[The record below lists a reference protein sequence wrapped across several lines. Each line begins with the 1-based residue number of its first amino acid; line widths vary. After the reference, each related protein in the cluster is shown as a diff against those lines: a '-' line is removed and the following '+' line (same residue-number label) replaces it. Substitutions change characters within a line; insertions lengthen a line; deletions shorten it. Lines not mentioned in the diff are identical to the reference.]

1 MKKFITAMLLATFTA
16 TVQGQ
21 QPNPRLTQLD
31 EFLQQQE
38 KYFQHTQTNAQE
50 GSITHYLHGSISGF
64 NYWVSKWADTTPEE
78 WKQRVLREQDSI
90 NAQTW
95 QRVDKVLDSIRMAF
109 ACLGKEASESYMYEY
124 HKNGTDTIKY
134 SLAFQR
140 GNDTLFSSRINNQVY
155 FWNEKEFAQ
164 FDYYRPPL
172 NDHGAVQ
179 ALGNYHHK
187 YFIPNGISHD
197 DLQPLDTIAFSQYI
211 QPVMKKFKKLKGTK
225 TYPVHWQ
232 HDDGFEPGHDFF
244 SYGYVHFGLCTGT
257 HYIIPSEH
265 ENEVEALYRQ
275 LDSLVYNY
283 VNVLHP
289 EQNYEYTFTTHFPHL
304 VHEDIVKGR
313 SSKENEE
320 EYYLCCVREKDD
332 NYHIF
337 TLRSRGTRWIPYD
350 WTSLKSYINGKK
362 VYIKGME
369 PKKEKEEII
378 FH

>member
-1 MKKFITAMLLATFTA
+1 
-16 TVQGQ
+16 
-21 QPNPRLTQLD
+21 
-31 EFLQQQE
+31 
-38 KYFQHTQTNAQE
+38 
-50 GSITHYLHGSISGF
+50 
-64 NYWVSKWADTTPEE
+64 
-78 WKQRVLREQDSI
+78 
-90 NAQTW
+90 
-95 QRVDKVLDSIRMAF
+95 
-109 ACLGKEASESYMYEY
+109 
-124 HKNGTDTIKY
+124 
-134 SLAFQR
+134 
-140 GNDTLFSSRINNQVY
+140 
-155 FWNEKEFAQ
+155 
-164 FDYYRPPL
+164 
-172 NDHGAVQ
+172 
-179 ALGNYHHK
+179 
-187 YFIPNGISHD
+187 
-197 DLQPLDTIAFSQYI
+197 
-211 QPVMKKFKKLKGTK
+211 MKKFKKLKGTK

-265 ENEVEALYRQ
+265 ENEVEVLYRQ